1 MSMVSRNASPPMS
14 TDSHPIDALR
24 ARNPAL
30 FERPDFWKSR
40 LSDIEEFASSQSGT
54 LVSRSLGRSA
64 GGREIPAFTPGPPER
79 MPSTATIS
87 SAMASDRPASFYDPA
102 QRSKPTLALIGS
114 IHGGE
119 TEGIVLAMNILQV
132 MANGCD
138 FRGKDHP
145 SLRQKLDQ
153 VRLVVVPCLNP
164 DGRAAAGVDHLCGAE
179 LEDLFLVQQG
189 LLADGTL
196 FRGRKIKELQP
207 IPPGHLRH
215 MGGYYNANGVNLQH
229 DDFFGPSIAPE
240 SAAIRSLFQEE
251 IPDGFLTCH
260 AHGAPAAFL
269 APDSFLSPGTQR
281 KQVEAVGF
289 ILAKLHQH
297 DIPFLPPEQIIAP
310 PWSFYFQ
317 TWLHH
322 MTGATPLLFEFCHGL
337 KTAPMELEAILETGL
352 VMLEAWID
360 YTLLFGAR
368 PRSNE
373 LFGAITPAK

>member
-1 MSMVSRNASPPMS
+1 MSGLPQPLE
-14 TDSHPIDALR
+14 ALR

-30 FERPDFWKSR
+30 FQRPDFWRSR
-40 LSDIEEFASSQSGT
+40 LSDIGELACTRTDAFQ
-54 LVSRSLGRSA
+54 SRSLGRSA
-64 GGREIPAFTPGPPER
+64 GGREIPVFVPGPTESQV
-79 MPSTATIS
+79 STATIS

-102 QRSKPTLALIGS
+102 RRKKPTLVLIGS
-114 IHGGE
+114 MHGGE
-119 TEGIVLAMNILQV
+119 TEGIVLALNVLQLL
-132 MANGCD
+132 AGGRDYLNQE
-138 FRGKDHP
+138 R
-145 SLRQKLDQ
+145 SALRRKLDQ
-153 VRLVVVPCLNP
+153 VRMVVVPCLNP

-189 LLADGTL
+189 LLPDGTL

-215 MGGYYNANGVNLQH
+215 MGGYYNAAGVNLQH
-229 DDFFGPSIAPE
+229 DDFFGPAIAPE
-240 SAAIRSLFQEE
+240 NEAIRRLFQEE

-269 APDSFLSPGTQR
+269 APDSYLSPGTQR
-281 KQVEAVGF
+281 KQTEAVGF

-297 DIPFLPPEQIIAP
+297 AIPFLPPEQIIAP

-337 KTAPMELEAILETGL
+337 KSAPMELEAILETGI

-360 YTLLFGAR
+360 YVLLFGAR
-368 PRSNE
+368 TRSHE
-373 LFGAITPAK
+373 LFGEITPAR